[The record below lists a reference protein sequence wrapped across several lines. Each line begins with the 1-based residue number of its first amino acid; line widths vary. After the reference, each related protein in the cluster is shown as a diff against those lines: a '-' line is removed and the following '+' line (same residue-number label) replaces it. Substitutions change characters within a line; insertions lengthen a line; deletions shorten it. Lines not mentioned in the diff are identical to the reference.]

1 MIKPKQSQGW
11 GFSGGSQF
19 FSSIG
24 TVVDNGFF
32 IGLTAIGTILLAFG
46 GGLVGGYDFDKT
58 WAAAISKF
66 DHLKVIVFY
75 PMLWL
80 ALGGVAFVVGSIGS
94 YKDQKKLQSQSEAL
108 KAENSKIPVLNEAI
122 NSSQEIVEGL
132 KSSLRKLQTEL
143 VTTHLKAAYKN
154 LSLSTHERVS
164 IYYEY
169 DNEFYLLARHSQNP
183 EYAKSH
189 RQKFSLNQGVIGKAW
204 QHQRHAE
211 RDCPEFQ
218 RRAEYLDYLLKTY
231 GFKEAQ
237 ALGFAMKSCRYL
249 AFAIS
254 DADAHAG
261 VIVFEST
268 DPAFFESCDGQIEDI
283 IQKYCADYQGIHSK
297 FLRDGLN
304 LNREVNVK
312 RVKAILSVEEEFLG
326 SIKGGAK

>member
-1 MIKPKQSQGW
+1 MEKQKKLQSL
-11 GFSGGSQF
+11 GFSGESTLFQ
-19 FSSIG
+19 SIG
-24 TVVDNGFF
+24 MIVDNGFF
-32 IGLTAIGTILLAFG
+32 IGLTAAGTILLAFG
-46 GGLVGGYDFDKT
+46 GGLVGGYDFEKA
-58 WAAAISKF
+58 WAAAVSNYECF
-66 DHLKVIVFY
+66 KVIALY

-80 ALGGVAFVVGSIGS
+80 ILGGMIFIAGSIGS
-94 YKDQKKLQSQSEAL
+94 YIDQKKLQQQSESL
-108 KAENSKIPVLNEAI
+108 KAENSIIPELNEAI
-122 NSSQEIVEGL
+122 NSSQEVVESL
-132 KSSLRKLQTEL
+132 KSALRKLHTDL
-143 VTTHLKAAYKN
+143 VTTHLKAAYKS
-154 LSLSTHERVS
+154 LELSTNDRVS

-189 RQKFSLNQGVIGKAW
+189 RQKFSLNQGVIGQAW

-211 RDCPEFQ
+211 KDCPEFQ
-218 RRAEYLDYLLKTY
+218 RKAEYLEYLLNKY

-268 DPAFFESCDGQIEDI
+268 DPAFFDGCSGEIEKNI
-283 IQKYCADYQGIHSK
+283 YKYCLDYQGIHSK

-312 RVKAILSVEEEFLG
+312 RAISKISVEEEFLVN
-326 SIKGGAK
+326 IKGGAK